1 MVSDAVVDGGF
12 VCVNIGDATRTID
25 GSFQLFPNTA
35 QVIETFREL
44 GFHVL
49 PRIYWQKPTNS
60 TTAFL
65 GSGTLPPNAYPKLE
79 HEHILVF
86 RKGDSKTFEPKAD
99 RRYQAAYFYEERN
112 QWFSDQWDDVGGASQ
127 EFSVVSEDGED
138 TDSTIPRERTGAFP
152 VEIPYRLINM
162 FTVYGDVVCDP
173 FIGTGTTSLAAML
186 TGRHSIG
193 IEIESGIAELLSDRV
208 RGIVTESQERITERI
223 AAHQEFVQDRAD
235 NGNPASYEASHYP
248 FSVVTKQEK
257 QVKFYEVVDCAAIS
271 ESNCERF
278 ISLPDSSV
286 PVGYRVTYKPYGED
300 IPVRL
305 DRYS

>member
-1 MVSDAVVDGGF
+1 MCLPPEIARQKRLLL
-12 VCVNIGDATRTID
+12 AP
-25 GSFQLFPNTA
+25 SFTA
-35 QVIETFREL
+35 QRRNV
-44 GFHVL
+44 
-49 PRIYWQKPTNS
+49 TNTS
-60 TTAFL
+60 AVCRFL
-65 GSGTLPPNAYPKLE
+65 NSPPNRITYKCYFAPY
-79 HEHILVF
+79 F
-86 RKGDSKTFEPKAD
+86 RAFQGIENPLCGGK
-99 RRYQAAYFYEERN
+99 QIQERN